1 MPLSSRTLFSRLYAP
16 PVDGARQAIALS
28 RNEAE
33 KIPFLDTVAIISI
46 TAPEKSP
53 AKLAAFSHVLRLSFA
68 DVDFLATAKLSKRTE
83 ARLKKAFTQEQAGQV
98 KVFVENLP
106 SGIRTIL
113 VHCEGGFSRSCAIVL
128 ALNELYGCV
137 VDHGQ
142 LSEANPSVLKLMTGR

>member
-83 ARLKKAFTQEQAGQV
+83 ARLKKSVHSRAGGAGEGLCREPT
-98 KVFVENLP
+98 FRYSNNLG
-106 SGIRTIL
+106 SLRGRL
-113 VHCEGGFSRSCAIVL
+113 FSFLCNCSRA
-128 ALNELYGCV
+128 E
-137 VDHGQ
+137 
-142 LSEANPSVLKLMTGR
+142 

>member
-1 MPLSSRTLFSRLYAP
+1 MSCDSVSLMLIFWPRPSSQSAQRR
-16 PVDGARQAIALS
+16 G
-28 RNEAE
+28 
-33 KIPFLDTVAIISI
+33 
-46 TAPEKSP
+46 
-53 AKLAAFSHVLRLSFA
+53 
-68 DVDFLATAKLSKRTE
+68 
-83 ARLKKAFTQEQAGQV
+83 LKKAFTQEQAGQV